1 MIRPYVR
8 VCLLKKWLNII
19 YKTPVS
25 KNQFI
30 VIIVNA
36 PVDIY
41 IIMLFCRNMPG
52 TDDFLTELADEVA
65 NVMQTD
71 VNLKNAIKLLKEK
84 VLTIVKTDQR

>member
-8 VCLLKKWLNII
+8 VCLLKKLLNII

-36 PVDIY
+36 PVDIH

-71 VNLKNAIKLLKEK
+71 VNLKNAIKPLKEK